1 MEGIQILH
9 LLLLFN
15 SCRAHRK
22 NILVLLGKQVKRLLV
37 IVRPKIK
44 PNFATD
50 KSELGHLEM
59 IKLLGALTEEHLEIT
74 LQVKS
79 GPKTSGKTTVAFG
92 TENRV
97 IAISEPMP
105 DEQAWMPF
113 NYRNID
119 AIEAMYS

>member
-1 MEGIQILH
+1 M
-9 LLLLFN
+9 
-15 SCRAHRK
+15 
-22 NILVLLGKQVKRLLV
+22 LLGKQVKRLLV

-79 GPKTSGKTTVAFG
+79 GPKTSGVTDVAFG
-92 TENRV
+92 TENRIV
-97 IAISEPMP
+97 VISEPKP
-105 DEQAWMPF
+105 DEHAWEPF
-113 NYRNID
+113 DSRSID
-119 AIEAMYS
+119 TVEQMYS